1 MSHVVILS
9 GLLVGH
15 KRRDS
20 KNYPSGT
27 SRGGLLQLKFLAP
40 DEEAWE
46 VVKVPKKDRPHAKTP
61 THLKIRMIQTMWGQ
75 SGSYEGCPFRVRR
88 DEDGKD
94 QFYFWVDVPEEA
106 VLSKQGKIV
115 DPQDLVGNTCVIHAV
130 ACRYSWFDRDI
141 KLMKMGWR
149 LKLLKAFN

>member
-15 KRRDS
+15 KTRDS
-20 KNYPSGT
+20 KNYPS
-27 SRGGLLQLKFLAP
+27 GLLQLKFLAP
-40 DEEAWE
+40 DEEAWD
-46 VVKVPKKDRPHAKTP
+46 VVKVHKKDRPHAKTP

-88 DEDGKD
+88 DDDKD

-106 VLSKQGKIV
+106 ILSKQGKIV

-130 ACRYSWFDRDI
+130 ARRYSWFDKEVR
-141 KLMKMGWR
+141 LLKMGWR

>member
-1 MSHVVILS
+1 MGHKTTSKGKSRSNLPRS
-9 GLLVGH
+9 GL
-15 KRRDS
+15 DA
-20 KNYPSGT
+20 T
-27 SRGGLLQLKFLAP
+27 SRGGLQLKFLAP

-46 VVKVPKKDRPHAKTP
+46 VVKVPKKDAPDLPRRSP

-88 DEDGKD
+88 EEDKD
-94 QFYFWVDVPEEA
+94 QFYFWVDVPEDA
-106 VLSKQGKIV
+106 ILSKQGKIV

-130 ACRYSWFDRDI
+130 ACRYSWFDKEIR
-141 KLMKMGWR
+141 LMKMGWR